1 MVKNESESE
10 KNKKDGEKKQREGER
25 VGIWPSSE
33 GPAISSEQHWDSA
46 EHRDRKDGREGK
58 DWVQQMKNVFSLLAG
73 YQAPACDSPT

>member
-1 MVKNESESE
+1 MKRTRRM
-10 KNKKDGEKKQREGER
+10 GEKKARREGR

-58 DWVQQMKNVFSLLAG
+58 DWVQQMKNVFSVLAG